1 MKHTLLLTHEYYP
14 YKGGIAN
21 YCYSLFKFFDKKDY
35 LVITDNTEVSTRDN
49 IINLKLKNRFL
60 KPSYIL
66 SYFKLK
72 KIIKDN
78 NIEQIFTPNI
88 LPLGSLAYFL
98 NIPYIISL
106 HGLDIKLALENKP
119 KLTKKILKKAKKII
133 VNSKHTAEI
142 IKDLNLDDKIEL
154 IYPSIDIKKE
164 CDENKLEELKNK
176 LDIKDNLVLLTVG
189 RLNKRKSHDL
199 VIKVVKDLKDKLNIK
214 YYIIG
219 RGEELDNLKTL
230 IKKYNLENNVC
241 ILTDIEDNDLV
252 YYYNLADIFVLPQRY
267 SDKDIEGFGIVFLE
281 AGSYGLPII
290 AGNKGGPTEILSNKN
305 SVLINQDNLEEL
317 KSSILSL
324 NKDKRKE
331 LSENIKKR
339 VKDFPSTKDQS
350 NKLKQI
356 L

>member
-1 MKHTLLLTHEYYP
+1 M
-14 YKGGIAN
+14 
-21 YCYSLFKFFDKKDY
+21 
-35 LVITDNTEVSTRDN
+35 
-49 IINLKLKNRFL
+49 
-60 KPSYIL
+60 
-66 SYFKLK
+66 
-72 KIIKDN
+72 
-78 NIEQIFTPNI
+78 
-88 LPLGSLAYFL
+88 
-98 NIPYIISL
+98 
-106 HGLDIKLALENKP
+106 
-119 KLTKKILKKAKKII
+119 
-133 VNSKHTAEI
+133 
-142 IKDLNLDDKIEL
+142 
-154 IYPSIDIKKE
+154 
-164 CDENKLEELKNK
+164 
-176 LDIKDNLVLLTVG
+176 
-189 RLNKRKSHDL
+189 
-199 VIKVVKDLKDKLNIK
+199 
-214 YYIIG
+214 
-219 RGEELDNLKTL
+219 KTL